1 MNTYMGQKY
10 GIGRSLT
17 VVSKSFCYLSP
28 LRCNVYLLLSLLV
41 LVRFDNPPLPLLSL
55 YIPNQDMDPP
65 KDPSVQVRCVKDH
78 GSVVFSIGSVN
89 LAKDTAHLLPREE
102 AEPFISSGVLVYMD

>member
-1 MNTYMGQKY
+1 MRVL
-10 GIGRSLT
+10 GIDPGLTRCGLGVVDGNVGRALT
-17 VVSKSFCYLSP
+17 MVAVDT
-28 LRCNVYLLLSLLV
+28 
-41 LVRFDNPPLPLLSL
+41 VRTPPDLPLAFAR
-55 YIPNQDMDPP
+55 PVAPMRQDMDPP

-102 AEPFISSGVLVYMD
+102 AEPFISSGVLVYME